1 MRTEKVLVALF
12 IATLVIVFTFTSPI
26 ATLTGSTDVALAQQS
41 ATYLRLVKDAPREIA
56 EIKKQPIY
64 FLKDLDEALAKGCD
78 ALYLHLGWP
87 AFDPQ
92 TRVCLHNGGGITT
105 ELIVRMG
112 GT

>member
-1 MRTEKVLVALF
+1 MRTTKVLTALF
-12 IATLVIVFTFTSPI
+12 IATLVIASTFTSVPAI
-26 ATLTGSTDVALAQQS
+26 FGVDLALAQQS